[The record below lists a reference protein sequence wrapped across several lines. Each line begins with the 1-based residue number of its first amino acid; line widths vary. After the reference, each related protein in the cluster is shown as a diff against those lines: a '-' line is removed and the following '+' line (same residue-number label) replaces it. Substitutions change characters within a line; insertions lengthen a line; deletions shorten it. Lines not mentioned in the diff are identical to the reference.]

1 MKVILK
7 NARLSFHDLFEAR
20 GFQGGDPKFSGTF
33 ICGKDTTVKFARDGE
48 QVIESHEVLTE
59 LTATVLSD
67 KFGKGKH
74 KADNWFYNKADGS
87 TTRNKF
93 SDKEDEY
100 RNGVGS
106 DTWYV
111 TAAKREDKA
120 RNGKMTILDQ
130 RREAIDANSGLIY
143 SGCYVNV
150 ILDVFGY
157 EGGSGKGV
165 TASLEAV
172 QLLKDGESLAGGKA
186 ADPASDFDDEE
197 IEASDLM

>member
-1 MKVILK
+1 MKVIIK
-7 NARLSFHDLFEAR
+7 NARLSFHDLFQAR
-20 GFQGGDPKFSGTF
+20 GFQGGDPKFSATL
-33 ICGKDTTVKFARDGE
+33 ICGDDTKVKFARHGE
-48 QVIESHEVLTE
+48 QVIEGHDVLTE
-59 LTATVLSD
+59 LTANVLSD

-87 TTRNKF
+87 TTRAKF
-93 SDKEDEY
+93 TDKEDEY
-100 RNGVGS
+100 RNGVDE
-106 DTWYV
+106 DTFYV

-120 RNGKMTILDQ
+120 RNGKMVVLDQ
-130 RREAIDANSGLIY
+130 RREPIDANSGLIY

-150 ILDVFGY
+150 ILDVFAY

-172 QLLKDGESLAGGKA
+172 QLLRDGESLSGAKA
-186 ADPASDFDDEE
+186 ADPISDFDDEE

>member
-7 NARLSFHDLFEAR
+7 NARLSFHDLFEPR
-20 GFQGGDPKFSGTF
+20 GFQGGDPKFSATL
-33 ICGKDTTVKFARDGE
+33 ICGDDTKVKVVQDGE
-48 QVIESHEVLTE
+48 TVILPHSALTE

-74 KADNWFYNKADGS
+74 KHDNWYYNKADGS
-87 TTRNKF
+87 TTRAKF

-100 RNGVGS
+100 RNGV
-106 DTWYV
+106 DEETWYV

-120 RNGKMTILDQ
+120 RNGKMTVLDQ
-130 RREAIDANSGLIY
+130 RREPIDPNSGLIY
-143 SGCYVNV
+143 SGCYVNA
-150 ILDVFGY
+150 ILDVFAY

-172 QLLKDGESLAGGKA
+172 QLLKDGESLAGAKA
-186 ADPASDFDDEE
+186 TDAASDFDDEE

>member
-33 ICGKDTTVKFARDGE
+33 ICGPETTVKFARDGE

-100 RNGVGS
+100 RNGVDS